1 MSWFGGGLS
10 NLQGKISSFTAQVLN
25 EVAESVQ
32 GDDEQEIPEN
42 LEEVAGATEEILQF
56 KKQNEDLI
64 LINRELES
72 QLSTLSRQ
80 YRNLLSSSKGNHETT
95 TDATIAGQDDH
106 QPQVV
111 ESSWQKDVQQ
121 WLKSQGLELPP
132 FLKDDRV
139 NSSELNG
146 TECGEDLICR
156 IEAHQAYKNIDQKVA
171 ALEEQL
177 VDLDQQHQVA
187 LEVAINSR
195 DQLKEENQQ
204 LQLQLMQLIN
214 DRQQEQQTKSGPL
227 FPIDE
232 ESEELDVDQVVETK
246 PTAED
251 DLKRLENDQQF
262 FRQQIVQFQKQFQ
275 SMSDKLIGF
284 ELIQSQNDELKKEVA
299 TLQENSS
306 KWESDYHT
314 NESRLNEENS
324 DLKAK
329 LEALQNQNQILSSM
343 TSVLD
348 RVTNENRLLESNL
361 ESANQ
366 TLQVKFDLIE
376 QLKAELLSLQTQ
388 QSTTST
394 LDTVQIE
401 ASTDPHLNW
410 LDIQKQIDENCL
422 LQTELNELKALQR
435 SSETNRFEELNNE
448 NQILGAQIVE
458 IRQALDSCR
467 IELEEVDASR
477 LKSES
482 DLAKNHDELMLCKSE
497 FERTQEEKHRLESN
511 VHLLNQDLN
520 VHKEEIDHLKTERQS
535 LIEDLEKLRAFEA
548 IKKVEASTDT
558 HSDEPEHQEMTKENL
573 RLQSML
579 EELYKQHEQEYALLR
594 DANEELKK
602 HLAKNDE
609 ILQKSQI
616 QLEETEGRRL
626 NLEAKIGQLE
636 KELETSRKQYDEISD
651 GKARQDEVVSRLQ
664 PELEEYRLT
673 LSETRELC
681 KKESIRNEELGQ
693 LFDLKSKEA
702 QALLEEIEILR
713 SRHLV
718 LEGEKCNIS
727 DMEERMVNLSR
738 ETETSRE
745 EIIQLGE
752 QLEKMRQERDELNN
766 QVSETKAEKELL
778 RETLQAFQQQRE
790 QLVQTVQ
797 QKHQEAVSYHAETL
811 RLAKI
816 CEELQMRLN
825 EQNELEQETIRLRS
839 ETDSFKSTVGQKQA
853 EIERLRSH
861 LLSVEE
867 TYTQELLKSQTK
879 ERALKESLQAA
890 EERATEQWRLGDQLN
905 VWQDKYRQCLAEKEK
920 SEKDKVRQEKSLD
933 RLQHALQQLTRER
946 ERDIVLAQK
955 ELAQKL
961 AQAESL
967 QNEKDSEMVMLR
979 RKLSEAQL
987 GLEAAGRLT
996 QQLDKTTA
1004 ALTTAKDEV
1013 RTKEAELVAV
1023 RRQMEEVR
1031 SGTDSKV
1038 DRSLVKNLLI
1048 GYFSAPSAKNRLEIL
1063 RIIATVMDFSSEER
1077 RKSGVEES
1085 SSGLSGWATGL
1096 LKMTARSR
1104 TSSGNSSTGDAE
1116 KSLSEAFISFM
1127 ETESARPSP
1136 PKLSAQKVDGSPGS
1150 TKSNSSMTEFQPG
1163 RNEPTI
1169 LRDVLRDTET

>member
-1 MSWFGGGLS
+1 M
-10 NLQGKISSFTAQVLN
+10 
-25 EVAESVQ
+25 
-32 GDDEQEIPEN
+32 
-42 LEEVAGATEEILQF
+42 
-56 KKQNEDLI
+56 
-64 LINRELES
+64 
-72 QLSTLSRQ
+72 
-80 YRNLLSSSKGNHETT
+80 
-95 TDATIAGQDDH
+95 
-106 QPQVV
+106 
-111 ESSWQKDVQQ
+111 
-121 WLKSQGLELPP
+121 
-132 FLKDDRV
+132 
-139 NSSELNG
+139 
-146 TECGEDLICR
+146 
-156 IEAHQAYKNIDQKVA
+156 
-171 ALEEQL
+171 
-177 VDLDQQHQVA
+177 
-187 LEVAINSR
+187 
-195 DQLKEENQQ
+195 
-204 LQLQLMQLIN
+204 
-214 DRQQEQQTKSGPL
+214 
-227 FPIDE
+227 
-232 ESEELDVDQVVETK
+232 DVDQVVETK

-520 VHKEEIDHLKTERQS
+520 VHKEEIDHLNIERQS
-535 LIEDLEKLRAFEA
+535 LIEELEKLRAFEA
-548 IKKVEASTDT
+548 IKKVEASTET
-558 HSDEPEHQEMTKENL
+558 HSDEPELQEMTKENL

-816 CEELQMRLN
+816 CEELQVFPK
-825 EQNELEQETIRLRS
+825 
-839 ETDSFKSTVGQKQA
+839 SFFF
-853 EIERLRSH
+853 
-861 LLSVEE
+861 
-867 TYTQELLKSQTK
+867 
-879 ERALKESLQAA
+879 
-890 EERATEQWRLGDQLN
+890 QLN
-905 VWQDKYRQCLAEKEK
+905 L
-920 SEKDKVRQEKSLD
+920 
-933 RLQHALQQLTRER
+933 
-946 ERDIVLAQK
+946 
-955 ELAQKL
+955 
-961 AQAESL
+961 
-967 QNEKDSEMVMLR
+967 
-979 RKLSEAQL
+979 
-987 GLEAAGRLT
+987 
-996 QQLDKTTA
+996 
-1004 ALTTAKDEV
+1004 
-1013 RTKEAELVAV
+1013 
-1023 RRQMEEVR
+1023 
-1031 SGTDSKV
+1031 
-1038 DRSLVKNLLI
+1038 
-1048 GYFSAPSAKNRLEIL
+1048 
-1063 RIIATVMDFSSEER
+1063 
-1077 RKSGVEES
+1077 
-1085 SSGLSGWATGL
+1085 
-1096 LKMTARSR
+1096 
-1104 TSSGNSSTGDAE
+1104 
-1116 KSLSEAFISFM
+1116 
-1127 ETESARPSP
+1127 
-1136 PKLSAQKVDGSPGS
+1136 
-1150 TKSNSSMTEFQPG
+1150 
-1163 RNEPTI
+1163 
-1169 LRDVLRDTET
+1169 

>member
-1 MSWFGGGLS
+1 M
-10 NLQGKISSFTAQVLN
+10 
-25 EVAESVQ
+25 
-32 GDDEQEIPEN
+32 
-42 LEEVAGATEEILQF
+42 
-56 KKQNEDLI
+56 
-64 LINRELES
+64 
-72 QLSTLSRQ
+72 
-80 YRNLLSSSKGNHETT
+80 
-95 TDATIAGQDDH
+95 
-106 QPQVV
+106 
-111 ESSWQKDVQQ
+111 
-121 WLKSQGLELPP
+121 
-132 FLKDDRV
+132 
-139 NSSELNG
+139 
-146 TECGEDLICR
+146 
-156 IEAHQAYKNIDQKVA
+156 
-171 ALEEQL
+171 
-177 VDLDQQHQVA
+177 
-187 LEVAINSR
+187 
-195 DQLKEENQQ
+195 
-204 LQLQLMQLIN
+204 
-214 DRQQEQQTKSGPL
+214 
-227 FPIDE
+227 
-232 ESEELDVDQVVETK
+232 DVDQVVETK

-366 TLQVKFDLIE
+366 TLRVKFDLIE

-448 NQILGAQIVE
+448 YQILGAQIVE

-520 VHKEEIDHLKTERQS
+520 VHKEEIDHLNIERQS
-535 LIEDLEKLRAFEA
+535 LIEELEKLRAFEA
-548 IKKVEASTDT
+548 IKKVEASTET
-558 HSDEPEHQEMTKENL
+558 HSDEPELQEMTKENL

-816 CEELQMRLN
+816 CEELQVFPK
-825 EQNELEQETIRLRS
+825 
-839 ETDSFKSTVGQKQA
+839 SFFF
-853 EIERLRSH
+853 
-861 LLSVEE
+861 
-867 TYTQELLKSQTK
+867 
-879 ERALKESLQAA
+879 
-890 EERATEQWRLGDQLN
+890 QLN
-905 VWQDKYRQCLAEKEK
+905 L
-920 SEKDKVRQEKSLD
+920 
-933 RLQHALQQLTRER
+933 
-946 ERDIVLAQK
+946 
-955 ELAQKL
+955 
-961 AQAESL
+961 
-967 QNEKDSEMVMLR
+967 
-979 RKLSEAQL
+979 
-987 GLEAAGRLT
+987 
-996 QQLDKTTA
+996 
-1004 ALTTAKDEV
+1004 
-1013 RTKEAELVAV
+1013 
-1023 RRQMEEVR
+1023 
-1031 SGTDSKV
+1031 
-1038 DRSLVKNLLI
+1038 
-1048 GYFSAPSAKNRLEIL
+1048 
-1063 RIIATVMDFSSEER
+1063 
-1077 RKSGVEES
+1077 
-1085 SSGLSGWATGL
+1085 
-1096 LKMTARSR
+1096 
-1104 TSSGNSSTGDAE
+1104 
-1116 KSLSEAFISFM
+1116 
-1127 ETESARPSP
+1127 
-1136 PKLSAQKVDGSPGS
+1136 
-1150 TKSNSSMTEFQPG
+1150 
-1163 RNEPTI
+1163 
-1169 LRDVLRDTET
+1169 

>member
-1 MSWFGGGLS
+1 M
-10 NLQGKISSFTAQVLN
+10 
-25 EVAESVQ
+25 
-32 GDDEQEIPEN
+32 
-42 LEEVAGATEEILQF
+42 
-56 KKQNEDLI
+56 
-64 LINRELES
+64 
-72 QLSTLSRQ
+72 
-80 YRNLLSSSKGNHETT
+80 
-95 TDATIAGQDDH
+95 
-106 QPQVV
+106 
-111 ESSWQKDVQQ
+111 
-121 WLKSQGLELPP
+121 
-132 FLKDDRV
+132 
-139 NSSELNG
+139 
-146 TECGEDLICR
+146 
-156 IEAHQAYKNIDQKVA
+156 
-171 ALEEQL
+171 
-177 VDLDQQHQVA
+177 
-187 LEVAINSR
+187 
-195 DQLKEENQQ
+195 
-204 LQLQLMQLIN
+204 
-214 DRQQEQQTKSGPL
+214 
-227 FPIDE
+227 
-232 ESEELDVDQVVETK
+232 DVDQVVETK
-246 PTAED
+246 PTVED

-376 QLKAELLSLQTQ
+376 QLKAELLSVQTQ
-388 QSTTST
+388 QQTTST
-394 LDTVQIE
+394 FDTVQIE

-435 SSETNRFEELNNE
+435 SSETNRFEELSNE

-520 VHKEEIDHLKTERQS
+520 VHKEEIDHLKIERQS
-535 LIEDLEKLRAFEA
+535 LIEELEKLRTFEA
-548 IKKVEASTDT
+548 TKEVEASTET
-558 HSDEPEHQEMTKENL
+558 HSDEHELQEMTKENL

-636 KELETSRKQYDEISD
+636 KKLETSRKQYDEISD

-718 LEGEKCNIS
+718 LEGEKSNIS
-727 DMEERMVNLSR
+727 DMEERMLNLAR

-752 QLEKMRQERDELNN
+752 QLEKMSQERDELNN

-816 CEELQMRLN
+816 CEELQV
-825 EQNELEQETIRLRS
+825 
-839 ETDSFKSTVGQKQA
+839 F
-853 EIERLRSH
+853 
-861 LLSVEE
+861 
-867 TYTQELLKSQTK
+867 
-879 ERALKESLQAA
+879 
-890 EERATEQWRLGDQLN
+890 
-905 VWQDKYRQCLAEKEK
+905 
-920 SEKDKVRQEKSLD
+920 
-933 RLQHALQQLTRER
+933 
-946 ERDIVLAQK
+946 
-955 ELAQKL
+955 
-961 AQAESL
+961 
-967 QNEKDSEMVMLR
+967 
-979 RKLSEAQL
+979 
-987 GLEAAGRLT
+987 
-996 QQLDKTTA
+996 
-1004 ALTTAKDEV
+1004 
-1013 RTKEAELVAV
+1013 
-1023 RRQMEEVR
+1023 
-1031 SGTDSKV
+1031 
-1038 DRSLVKNLLI
+1038 
-1048 GYFSAPSAKNRLEIL
+1048 
-1063 RIIATVMDFSSEER
+1063 
-1077 RKSGVEES
+1077 RKSFFPVKP
-1085 SSGLSGWATGL
+1085 LS
-1096 LKMTARSR
+1096 
-1104 TSSGNSSTGDAE
+1104 
-1116 KSLSEAFISFM
+1116 
-1127 ETESARPSP
+1127 
-1136 PKLSAQKVDGSPGS
+1136 
-1150 TKSNSSMTEFQPG
+1150 
-1163 RNEPTI
+1163 
-1169 LRDVLRDTET
+1169 